1 MFAIVCKFHQRKL
14 SSETSDVWSFKEM
27 AVMKENASRKGRV
40 MEEWQKLQKRNEKK
54 RKDEFTET
62 ERSHQLVGIVFGE
75 VWSDL
80 GSSISLSIMV
90 VAVLDLAF
98 CMAVDVAFCC
108 CCCCCGDGGGGVLQL
123 SESQHA
129 DGGKSSMTK
138 FFLEHIGSVS
148 PETFA
153 PLVIYMLC
161 GNLCIA
167 FCIPQLPQTLKIQS
181 EWIIHQMHSLR
192 NSA

>member
-1 MFAIVCKFHQRKL
+1 M
-14 SSETSDVWSFKEM
+14 
-27 AVMKENASRKGRV
+27 
-40 MEEWQKLQKRNEKK
+40 QKRNEKK

-90 VAVLDLAF
+90 VAVLDLVF
-98 CMAVDVAFCC
+98 CMAVDVAFC

-181 EWIIHQMHSLR
+181 E
-192 NSA
+192 